1 MKNILPSLLLA
12 AAFLSVAAG
21 CGTSNKPGETN
32 VESGV
37 AKSIV
42 PKEGAPAASQD
53 SVVAG
58 LHRDAAPPPT
68 GEQLYDR
75 ANKAVDRNHDGKADH

>member
-1 MKNILPSLLLA
+1 MRNTLPLFWLT
-12 AAFLSVAAG
+12 AAFVPALAG
-21 CGTSNKPGETN
+21 CGTSSRPGETN
-32 VESGV
+32 VESGS

-42 PKEGAPAASQD
+42 PKEGRPAVSED

-75 ANKAVDRNHDGKADH
+75 ANQAVDRNHDGKADR